1 MSTAFCKLF
10 SEFLLHISE
19 SATTGD
25 RTSNTIAAVRRNE
38 ERGEQ
43 PELDNGSCVRS
54 LGLLLPSSLC
64 GSQGHSPPW
73 ESTHWTSPAPPPHT
87 FVWFSQDC
95 VSWRFYIH
103 WQWEVS
109 NVDSPSIY
117 QTDLLL
123 GVADVTVSQAEP
135 SPQTALP
142 WKGDASLRQC
152 DVNLGVDGWFH

>member
-73 ESTHWTSPAPPPHT
+73 ESTHWTSPAPPPPTPLCGFHKIVFPGGST
-87 FVWFSQDC
+87 FIGSEKCLMW
-95 VSWRFYIH
+95 IH
-103 WQWEVS
+103 QAFIKRTSCWGWQM
-109 NVDSPSIY
+109 SPWAR
-117 QTDLLL
+117 Q
-123 GVADVTVSQAEP
+123 
-135 SPQTALP
+135 SPA
-142 WKGDASLRQC
+142 LRQPYHGRVTRAS
-152 DVNLGVDGWFH
+152 DSVT